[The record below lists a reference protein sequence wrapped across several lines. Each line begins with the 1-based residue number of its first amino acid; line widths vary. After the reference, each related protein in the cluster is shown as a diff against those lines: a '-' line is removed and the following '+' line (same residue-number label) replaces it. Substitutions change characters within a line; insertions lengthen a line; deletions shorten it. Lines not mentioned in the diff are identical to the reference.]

1 MEKVVLV
8 REFVGLKTAC
18 TLYCSCAGN
27 LKEIIIL
34 MNVQTFV
41 MSLNLCKIL
50 THYLSWQIL

>member
-1 MEKVVLV
+1 MEKVVISQGIC
-8 REFVGLKTAC
+8 RSQNSMHAP
-18 TLYCSCAGN
+18 CAGN
-27 LKEIIIL
+27 LKERIIL